1 MGSILYLKTLMFERT
16 VSGNR
21 GRILSRS
28 HARIS
33 DAGHPPSFVSL
44 TGLKNRGYD
53 LVILHS
59 LPADKSL
66 YCQRY
71 MDEQIYLTVEENHPA
86 ANKKSIS
93 FAEMRGIRILVSGS
107 IGFWMDICKIH
118 LAEEDLLIQRSPEA
132 LGELIEASTL
142 PFFNSDRM
150 IEMGYQSP
158 GRVDI
163 PISDEDA
170 HATYWVVCRDS
181 DQSKYRAIFNAV
193 RGYALRH

>member
-1 MGSILYLKTLMFERT
+1 MFERT

-59 LPADKSL
+59 LPTDKAL

-71 MDEQIYLTVEENHPA
+71 MDEQIYLTVEENHPV

-93 FAEMRGIRILVSGS
+93 FAEVL
-107 IGFWMDICKIH
+107 
-118 LAEEDLLIQRSPEA
+118 
-132 LGELIEASTL
+132 
-142 PFFNSDRM
+142 
-150 IEMGYQSP
+150 
-158 GRVDI
+158 
-163 PISDEDA
+163 
-170 HATYWVVCRDS
+170 VVCRAS
-181 DQSKYRAIFNAV
+181 NQSKYRAIFNAV
-193 RGYALRH
+193 RGYALWH

>member
-1 MGSILYLKTLMFERT
+1 MFERT

-28 HARIS
+28 HVRIS

-181 DQSKYRAIFNAV
+181 NQSKYRAIFNAV